1 MPLLET
7 HIDFSLSLLHR
18 IRPASLAP
26 ALSGA
31 PAHPAS
37 AGSHSPGFALSAAPR
52 PCPPP
57 STHPF
62 PRHRLLGPAQT
73 EGGWKAA
80 PPSRIPIWASEG
92 EGTGGCGGGEGGG
105 AGRGGGGGGGGGGG
119 WEGAG
124 WVGTDMI

>member
-7 HIDFSLSLLHR
+7 QIDFFIVTFASYAPSS
-18 IRPASLAP
+18 SLAP

-31 PAHPAS
+31 PAHIAS
-37 AGSHSPGFALSAAPR
+37 AESQSPGFALSEAPR
-52 PCPPP
+52 PRPPP

-80 PPSRIPIWASEG
+80 PANSFQRTPSWRRKVEG
-92 EGTGGCGGGEGGG
+92 EGTGGSGGGEGEGAGGGG
-105 AGRGGGGGGGGGGG
+105 AGGGGGGAGG
-119 WEGAG
+119 
-124 WVGTDMI
+124 I